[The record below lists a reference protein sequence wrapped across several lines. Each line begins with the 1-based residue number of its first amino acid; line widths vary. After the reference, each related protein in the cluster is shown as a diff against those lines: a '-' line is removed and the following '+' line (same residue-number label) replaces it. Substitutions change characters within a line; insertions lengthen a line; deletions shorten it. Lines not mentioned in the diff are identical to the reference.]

1 MIGTVISFQV
11 RDQEDEAQR
20 DVRLAKDRDHHAVV
34 RFVDFVVVDFCTRMV
49 SMLILPRR
57 EITNLAHES
66 WSEFLLFGMFE
77 SF

>member
-1 MIGTVISFQV
+1 MPEIGLLFTARTNYVQA
-11 RDQEDEAQR
+11 RQQEDDAQR
-20 DVRLAKDRDHHAVV
+20 EVRLAKDRDHHAVV

-66 WSEFLLFGMFE
+66 
-77 SF
+77 